1 MTITVSTDDRRSVKA
16 RAVLSTSDRWHKGHT
31 KDGRSFYAIP
41 SESEAGLFH
50 LTDTRECSC
59 RDYPRRREPCKHVLA
74 CRLKVAM
81 LKAPELRPA
90 RAADPAKV
98 AADDAIFGRDGDGA

>member
-1 MTITVSTDDRRSVKA
+1 MTITVSTADRRGVKA
-16 RAVLSTSDRWHKGHT
+16 LAVLSSSDRWQKGHT
-31 KDGRSFYAIP
+31 KDGRSPYAIP

-59 RDYPRRREPCKHVLA
+59 RDFQRRREPCKHVLA

-81 LKAPELRPA
+81 LKAPAPR

-98 AADDAIFGRDGDGA
+98 AAYDSIFGRDGDGA